1 MAHRNTPMVLITT
14 AEELFGRD
22 GLEAV
27 SLRQIAKA
35 AGQRN
40 PAVVQYHFGDK
51 RGLLQ
56 AILEYRMPPSDQRSH
71 HLLDLLEVQDR
82 LGDVRGLLACAL
94 NPLLELMPEYRN
106 FVRFLS
112 RAMVHGQMADLMAT
126 MVPSHATGSRRL
138 VQCLLAALQDLPMS
152 VRYTR
157 IALTF
162 DFLLHATSDY
172 ITSIEIADGAALVD
186 DPFFVDLL
194 DGMTAYVLAPTSAT
208 ATGVSAT
215 GDGDTLYAESV
226 RRYRRVV
233 DLGSNARI

>member
-1 MAHRNTPMVLITT
+1 MARRDTPTVLITT

-51 RGLLQ
+51 LGLLQ

-82 LGDVRGLLACAL
+82 LGDVRGLLACAI

-112 RAMVHGQMADLMAT
+112 RAMVHGQMADLMASV
-126 MVPSHATGSRRL
+126 VPSHATGSRRL
-138 VQCLLAALQDLPMS
+138 VRCLLDALGDLPLA

-172 ITSIEIADGAALVD
+172 ITSIEIADGPALVD

-194 DGMTAYVLAPTSAT
+194 DGMTAYVLAPISGA
-208 ATGVSAT
+208 SAT
-215 GDGDTLYAESV
+215 GSVAQNGDSPYAESV

-233 DLGSNARI
+233 EVESNATA